1 MGKSMCVWRGRLH
14 QSVKRENEKGMSRY
28 MTTQTRTANSQN
40 EITGISGLTTSTF
53 DNNGNMTR
61 DESGQRLKR

>member
-1 MGKSMCVWRGRLH
+1 
-14 QSVKRENEKGMSRY
+14 